1 MTRAQVLEAIGD
13 NQAEKDLLDSIDF
26 DRLPRHVAII
36 MDGNGRWAKSRFL
49 PRLEGHRAGVES
61 VRSIVETA
69 ARLGLEALTVYAF
82 STENWKRPTDEV
94 SGLMGLLKLYI
105 RRELRTLQQNNIR
118 FGVVGG
124 LDGLPKDV
132 QDELRRGI
140 EETRHLTGLQFSLAL
155 NYSGRSE
162 LTDVMRRIAGE
173 VKAGALDPASIDES
187 TIEKHLFT
195 AHLPEPDLLIRTSG
209 ELRISNFLLW
219 QIAYAEI
226 WVTDVLV
233 ARLPP
238 SPPAPGNRRLPEARA
253 PLRRHH
259 RGHGQGVSDLFSSNL
274 FRRILTAVV
283 VLPLVVAAIA
293 VFPQRGPWMLA
304 AILCVFGV
312 SEAHT
317 LLARASLHASHIAF
331 LPGIALFFEMAGT
344 PDTGKA
350 FALTGLPIVAAVG
363 AALVAVRRADQ
374 VGPHSIAADAAG
386 ALCGLL
392 VGLGAGS
399 FAALAALPPVQD
411 GTARIALLLA
421 VIISSDVCAYFV
433 GRALGRHKLA
443 PKVSPGKT
451 VEGAIGGLAGGAIA
465 AGLIGSYFFA
475 DQPIV
480 LIVVLGMLLAVAGIV
495 GDLLE
500 SLFKRYV
507 GAKDSGTLFPGH
519 GGALDRMDAFILAAP
534 LLYAFFRNVS

>member
-173 VKAGALDPASIDES
+173 VKAGALDPSAIDEA

-226 WVTDVLV
+226 WVTDVLWPDF
-233 ARLPP
+233 R
-238 SPPAPGNRRLPEARA
+238 
-253 PLRRHH
+253 RRHLLQAIADFQK
-259 RGHGQGVSDLFSSNL
+259 RE
-274 FRRILTAVV
+274 RRYGGITAV
-283 VLPLVVAAIA
+283 
-293 VFPQRGPWMLA
+293 
-304 AILCVFGV
+304 
-312 SEAHT
+312 
-317 LLARASLHASHIAF
+317 
-331 LPGIALFFEMAGT
+331 
-344 PDTGKA
+344 TGKA
-350 FALTGLPIVAAVG
+350 
-363 AALVAVRRADQ
+363 
-374 VGPHSIAADAAG
+374 
-386 ALCGLL
+386 
-392 VGLGAGS
+392 
-399 FAALAALPPVQD
+399 
-411 GTARIALLLA
+411 
-421 VIISSDVCAYFV
+421 
-433 GRALGRHKLA
+433 
-443 PKVSPGKT
+443 
-451 VEGAIGGLAGGAIA
+451 
-465 AGLIGSYFFA
+465 
-475 DQPIV
+475 
-480 LIVVLGMLLAVAGIV
+480 
-495 GDLLE
+495 
-500 SLFKRYV
+500 
-507 GAKDSGTLFPGH
+507 
-519 GGALDRMDAFILAAP
+519 
-534 LLYAFFRNVS
+534 